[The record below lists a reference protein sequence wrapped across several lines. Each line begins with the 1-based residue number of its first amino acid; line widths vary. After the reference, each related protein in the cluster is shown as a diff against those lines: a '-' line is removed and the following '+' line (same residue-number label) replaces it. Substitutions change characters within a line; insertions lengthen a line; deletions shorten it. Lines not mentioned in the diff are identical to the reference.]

1 MAIYNKFCI
10 AHSRFADQLV
20 CRALTKFNL
29 HFYCCHLGA
38 FACRIHIIGQL
49 RHARSLPHIRAL
61 TVSCAARG
69 VQKIERKEIFK
80 VHRTV
85 FEFACLKVQFSEQL
99 RTPRTSLPYPIL
111 IMPRLHVL
119 SHNVFGRKINKKT
132 SEKWKMQFNSNCAR
146 EEGEVHESLFLCQAD
161 FTGRR

>member
-1 MAIYNKFCI
+1 MLSFGCI
-10 AHSRFADQLV
+10 CMQDSYYRPAPP
-20 CRALTKFNL
+20 C
-29 HFYCCHLGA
+29 
-38 FACRIHIIGQL
+38 
-49 RHARSLPHIRAL
+49 SLPHIRAL

-111 IMPRLHVL
+111 IMPLLHVL

-132 SEKWKMQFNSNCAR
+132 SEKWKMQFSSNCAR